1 MPARPFRILAVAL
14 LMVLAAIA
22 PPAAAQQVAPRITIN
37 SVPPGANVFVDGAM
51 QGQAG
56 PAFKVRINKGAHKI
70 RLELEGYKAL
80 EQTVTIGNAQTLNYT
95 MERAPARLD
104 IKFPATN
111 DGARGA
117 EIFVN
122 GQPVAGVVPLL
133 IDLPAGRH
141 LVEVKK
147 PGFKVYTETV
157 ELKAGETRPVW
168 VMMTTDVRNGSLL
181 VAADAPQADVLI
193 DGQPRGQAPVLIEN
207 LTEGEHLVEVRRQE
221 PGSQPW
227 RQTVRIVGNQQTKV
241 MANTAPPAPQKG
253 SLLVITSLP
262 NAEILIDG
270 VSRGAAGQTIE
281 LPPGPH
287 SLKVQ
292 GKGYKA
298 VERVVQIE
306 PGKPQIERIDL
317 EGDAKT
323 RNVGMV
329 RIVMTNPVDGAQYYI
344 NGRRIDESAAL
355 SDQGVETTAGKVIVV
370 AKKDDYGQT
379 TVEETLFPGETKTVT
394 LSLRKAGD
402 IYIASEPKGA
412 YVKLDGQL
420 VGTTPIVKKD
430 QALGPHAVEISLNGY
445 DTKTETVVIKPGE
458 QASYS
463 VLLTKTT
470 APPPNFTEIRRSLS
484 SFSAVTNP
492 LGTFT
497 GDLGIGYPHY
507 LQIRLNVGVWRKEN
521 PTLGVVG
528 LDIGTEVR
536 SNFYWDTDVGLTL
549 RLQWFQR
556 GPFALG
562 LRTFG
567 SAGGGARSRN
577 SFTWELGL
585 PITLLAGNRIKV
597 TAQAYMQVYSDR
609 VCPSADNIREEYAKD
624 PVATTKFGDPRDGA
638 EHPGDR
644 CVGRDGGLQ
653 PIPGTMPAVYPPSY
667 PSPIWAAAGI
677 NGLKYDPS
685 SRDYQVDGTG
695 VLERFTGVRGMI
707 QAAFEAA
714 LSPNINFWAI
724 IEGAPFQ
731 GQRHM
736 FTDKFSGLYPIRDT
750 PLYGRLG
757 LTVKFTN

>member
-14 LMVLAAIA
+14 LMALAAIA
-22 PPAAAQQVAPRITIN
+22 SPAQAQQVAPRITIN
-37 SVPPGANVFVDGAM
+37 SVPPGANVFVDGAP

-56 PAFKVRINKGAHKI
+56 PAFKVRINKGQHKI
-70 RLELEGYKAL
+70 RLELEGYKPV
-80 EQTVTIGNAQTLNYT
+80 EQTVNITTAVPLSFTL
-95 MERAPARLD
+95 ERAPARLD

-117 EIFVN
+117 EIFID
-122 GQPVAGVVPLL
+122 GQPVSGAVPLM
-133 IDLPAGRH
+133 IDLPSGRH

-147 PGFKVYTETV
+147 PGFKIYTETV
-157 ELKAGETRPVW
+157 EVKAGETRPVW
-168 VMMTTDVRNGSLL
+168 VMMSQDVRAGSLL
-181 VAADAPQADVLI
+181 VAADAPNADVMI
-193 DGQPRGQAPVLIEN
+193 DGQPRGQAPVLVEN

-323 RNVGMV
+323 RNVGNI
-329 RIVMTNPVDGAQYYI
+329 RIVMTNPVDGAQYYV

-355 SDQGVETTAGKVIVV
+355 SDTGVETTAGKVIVV

-379 TVEETLFPGETKTVT
+379 SAEETLFPGETKTVT
-394 LSLRKAGD
+394 LTLRKAGD

-420 VGTTPIVKKD
+420 IGTTPIVKKD
-430 QALGPHAVEISLNGY
+430 QALGPHSVEISLGGY
-445 DTKTETVVIKPGE
+445 ETKTETVVIKPGE

-463 VLLTKTT
+463 VLLSKTA
-470 APPPNFTEIRRSLS
+470 APPPNYTEIRRSLS

-497 GDLGIGYPHY
+497 GDLGVGYPHY
-507 LQIRLNVGVWRKEN
+507 LQVRLNVGVWRKEN

-528 LDIGTEVR
+528 LDVGTEVR
-536 SNFYWDTDVGLTL
+536 TNFYWDSDVGLTL
-549 RLQWFQR
+549 RFQWFQR

-609 VCPSADNIREEYAKD
+609 VCPAVDTLQHDYANDPQSIIR
-624 PVATTKFGDPRDGA
+624 FGDPREGA

-644 CVGRDGGLQ
+644 CVGRNGELQ
-653 PIPGTMPAVYPPSY
+653 AIPGTNPPAYPESY
-667 PSPIWAAAGI
+667 PSPIWAAVGY
-677 NGLKYDPS
+677 NGLKYDPANKA
-685 SRDYQVDGTG
+685 YQVDGTG
-695 VLERFTGVRGMI
+695 VLERFTGVRGMV

-714 LSPNINFWAI
+714 LSPNVNFWAI
-724 IEGAPFQ
+724 LEGAPFQ
-731 GQRHM
+731 SQRHM
-736 FTDKFSGLYPIRDT
+736 FTDKFSGFYPLKDT

-757 LTVKFTN
+757 LTIKFTN

>member
-1 MPARPFRILAVAL
+1 MLARPIRMLAVAL
-14 LMVLAAIA
+14 LMVLGAITS
-22 PPAAAQQVAPRITIN
+22 PAWAQGVAPRITIN

-56 PAFKVRINKGAHKI
+56 PAFKVRINKGQHKV
-70 RLELEGYKAL
+70 RLELEGYKAV
-80 EQTVTIGNAQTLNYT
+80 EQTITINAAQTFT
-95 MERAPARLD
+95 FPMERAPARLD

-111 DGARGA
+111 DAARGA
-117 EIFVN
+117 EIFVD

-133 IDLPAGRH
+133 VDLPAGRH

-147 PGFKVYTETV
+147 PGFKIYTETV

-168 VMMTTDVRNGSLL
+168 VMMSQDVRNGSLL
-181 VAADAPQADVLI
+181 VAADAPNADVLI
-193 DGQPRGQAPVLIEN
+193 DGQPRGQAPVLIDN

-227 RQTVRIVGNQQTKV
+227 RQTVRIVGNQQSKV
-241 MANTAPPAPQKG
+241 MASTAPPAPQKG

-306 PGKPQIERIDL
+306 AGKPMVERIDL

-355 SDQGVETTAGKVIVV
+355 SDTGVETTAGKVIVV
-370 AKKDDYGQT
+370 VKKDDYGQT
-379 TVEETLFPGETKTVT
+379 SAEETLFPGETKTVS

-420 VGTTPIVKKD
+420 VGTTPVVKKD
-430 QALGPHAVEISLNGY
+430 QSLGPHTIEISLGGY
-445 DTKTETVVIKPGE
+445 DTKTEQVIIKPGE

-463 VLLTKTT
+463 VLLTKTA
-470 APPPNFTEIRRSLS
+470 APPPNYTEIRRGLS

-497 GDLGIGYPHY
+497 GDLGAGYPYY
-507 LQIRLNVGVWRKEN
+507 LNVRLNVGVWRKEN
-521 PTLGVVG
+521 PAVGVLG
-528 LDIGTEVR
+528 LDIGTEIR
-536 SNFYWDTDVGLTL
+536 SNFYSDSNVGLNL
-549 RLQWFQR
+549 RFQWLQK

-562 LRTFG
+562 FRTFG
-567 SAGGGARSRN
+567 SAGGGPRGRN

-597 TAQAYMQVYSDR
+597 TAQPYLQIYSDR
-609 VCPSADNIREEYAKD
+609 VCPSVDSIREQAAAE
-624 PVATTKFGDPRDGA
+624 PGSIQRLGNGIDGA

-644 CVGRDGGLQ
+644 CVGRNGDLE
-653 PIPGTMPAVYPPSY
+653 PIMGSNPPAFGPSY
-667 PSPIWAAAGI
+667 PSAIWAAAGI
-677 NGLKYDPS
+677 NGLSYNPNDPQY
-685 SRDYQVDGTG
+685 RVDGVG
-695 VLERFTGVRGMI
+695 ILERYTAARFMV

-714 LSPNINFWAI
+714 ISPNVSFWGI
-724 IEGAPFQ
+724 LEGAPWQ
-731 GQRHM
+731 KERQS
-736 FTDKFSGLYPIRDT
+736 FTDKFAAAYPRVDT
-750 PLYGRLG
+750 PLYGRVG
-757 LTVKFTN
+757 LTIKFTN